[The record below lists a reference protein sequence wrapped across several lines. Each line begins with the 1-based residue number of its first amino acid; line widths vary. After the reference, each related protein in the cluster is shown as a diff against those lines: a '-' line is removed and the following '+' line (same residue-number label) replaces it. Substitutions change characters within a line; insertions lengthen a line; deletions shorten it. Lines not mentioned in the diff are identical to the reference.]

1 MSRRRATRA
10 WHGDRERF
18 LVALKDDLLKA
29 CNDIATSTWNPRD
42 GRTVP
47 NVDTIALAEGA
58 VTIDGSVMYADL
70 ANSTGL
76 VDSCKT
82 EFVAQVTRVFL
93 YVAAQLI
100 KHTGGAVRSFDG
112 DRVMGVFLGDN
123 HADSAAKAAFKLRA
137 ARDEV
142 ILPTL
147 RKKWS
152 LDESSWKFNYGAG
165 LDTSSITVIK
175 AGVRGDNDLIW
186 LGSCANHAATLSGR
200 RTPGY
205 ATYATGRFFSATSY
219 KQNTDGTPTWAR
231 STDNACVMSNAY
243 ITL

>member
-1 MSRRRATRA
+1 M
-10 WHGDRERF
+10 
-18 LVALKDDLLKA
+18 ALKDDLLKN
-29 CNDIATSTWNPRD
+29 CDDIATAVWSPRD
-42 GRTVP
+42 GRMVP
-47 NVDTIALAEGA
+47 DVDTVALTAGA
-58 VTIDGSVMYADL
+58 VAIDGSVMYADL

-76 VDSCKT
+76 VDSCKI
-82 EFVAQVTRVFL
+82 EFAAQVTRVFL

-112 DRVMGVFLGDN
+112 DRVMGVFLGVS
-123 HADSAAKAAFKLRA
+123 HADSAAKAAFMLRA
-137 ARDEV
+137 ARDEA

-205 ATYATGRFFSATSY
+205 ATYATERFFSATSY
-219 KQNTDGTPTWAR
+219 KRNADGTPTWAR
-231 STDNACVMSNAY
+231 SADNACVMSNAY
-243 ITL
+243 ISL